1 MCMKT
6 NFLAII
12 GIKRFRGEFMNT
24 YISKKNKL
32 NSTTQRIE
40 KVLECDAKRNFEKR
54 NAEYLNYIEAKA
66 PKGSW
71 LKPLF
76 HAFLVGGSICC
87 FGQLI
92 GDIFK
97 AVDPIMNYKTV
108 ASWINII
115 IISLT
120 TITTGL
126 GVFDKLGRFAGAGT
140 VIPITGFANSITSS
154 AMEFRKEGLVFGLGA
169 KMFYVAGPVIVNG
182 VTFSIL
188 VGIIYL
194 ICGV

>member
-1 MCMKT
+1 MVKDAQNIKNNKT
-6 NFLAII
+6 KQSTKKS
-12 GIKRFRGEFMNT
+12 IKN
-24 YISKKNKL
+24 I
-32 NSTTQRIE
+32 
-40 KVLECDAKRNFEKR
+40 LESEELRNFEKR
-54 NAEYLNYIEAKA
+54 NNEYLDYIEAKS

-71 LKPLF
+71 VKPLF
-76 HAFLVGGSICC
+76 HAFLVGGTICC

-92 GDIFK
+92 GDIIKSF
-97 AVDPIMNYKTV
+97 DPIINFKTV
-108 ASWINII
+108 SSWINII

-120 TITTGL
+120 TIMTGF

-182 VTFSIL
+182 VTFSII
-188 VGIIYL
+188 VGIIYW

>member
-1 MCMKT
+1 MS
-6 NFLAII
+6 N
-12 GIKRFRGEFMNT
+12 E
-24 YISKKNKL
+24 ISNEKSKGRH
-32 NSTTQRIE
+32 TAERID
-40 KVLECDAKRNFEKR
+40 KVIECEAKRNFEKR
-54 NAEYLNYIEAKA
+54 NTEYLSYVEAKS

-71 LKPLF
+71 LKSLF
-76 HAFLVGGSICC
+76 HAFLVGGTICC

-120 TITTGL
+120 TIATGL
-126 GVFDKLGRFAGAGT
+126 GVFDKIGRFAGAGT
-140 VIPITGFANSITSS
+140 VIPITGFANSVASS

-169 KMFYVAGPVIVNG
+169 KMFYVAGPVLVNG
-182 VTFSIL
+182 VTFSII
-188 VGIIYL
+188 VGIIYW

>member
-1 MCMKT
+1 MSKPKSSGKVNAKT
-6 NFLAII
+6 
-12 GIKRFRGEFMNT
+12 KQ
-24 YISKKNKL
+24 K
-32 NSTTQRIE
+32 STTESI
-40 KVLECDAKRNFEKR
+40 VSLLESEEKRNFEKR
-54 NAEYLNYIEAKA
+54 NNEYLSYVEAKS

-71 LKPLF
+71 VKPLF
-76 HAFLVGGSICC
+76 HAFLVGGTICC

-97 AVDPIMNYKTV
+97 SFDPIMNLKTV
-108 ASWINII
+108 SAWINII

-154 AMEFRKEGLVFGLGA
+154 AMEYRKEGLVFGLGA

-182 VTFSIL
+182 VTFSII
-188 VGIIYL
+188 VGIIYW

>member
-1 MCMKT
+1 MS
-6 NFLAII
+6 N
-12 GIKRFRGEFMNT
+12 E
-24 YISKKNKL
+24 ISSEKSKGKP
-32 NSTTQRIE
+32 TAERID
-40 KVLECDAKRNFEKR
+40 KVIECESKRNFEKR
-54 NAEYLNYIEAKA
+54 NTEYLSYVEAKS

-71 LKPLF
+71 LKSLF
-76 HAFLVGGSICC
+76 HAFLVGGTICC

-120 TITTGL
+120 TIATGL

-140 VIPITGFANSITSS
+140 VIPITGFANSIASS

-169 KMFYVAGPVIVNG
+169 KMFYVAGPVLVNG
-182 VTFSIL
+182 VTFSII
-188 VGIIYL
+188 VGIIYW